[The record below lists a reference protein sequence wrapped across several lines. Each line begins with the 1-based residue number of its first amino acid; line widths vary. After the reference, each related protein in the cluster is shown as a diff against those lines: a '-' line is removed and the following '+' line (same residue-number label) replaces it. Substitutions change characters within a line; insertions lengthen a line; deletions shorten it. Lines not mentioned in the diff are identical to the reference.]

1 MCRTVTISCGSMELD
16 DTCAFQELRT
26 SGVKVTR
33 LDDCRVVLETT
44 TGFKL
49 RMRSATPI
57 TVTPE
62 ESQG

>member
-1 MCRTVTISCGSMELD
+1 MCRTVTTSCGSMELD
-16 DTCAFQELRT
+16 DSCEFQELRT

-33 LDDCRVVLETT
+33 LEDCRLVLETT

-49 RMRSATPI
+49 RIKSATPI

-62 ESQG
+62 ESGG